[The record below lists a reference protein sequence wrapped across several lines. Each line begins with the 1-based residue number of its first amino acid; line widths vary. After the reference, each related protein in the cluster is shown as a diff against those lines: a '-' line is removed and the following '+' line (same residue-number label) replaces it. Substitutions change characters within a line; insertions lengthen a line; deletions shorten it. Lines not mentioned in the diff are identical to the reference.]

1 MTVYS
6 VILAALAAAVLIV
19 TVKQY
24 KPELALPLG
33 IAAGAVVLTA
43 VVSFAMPLVSQ
54 LKSIAENSGI
64 KNEYFILMLKSLGIC
79 YITQFAADICT
90 DFGQSS
96 LASKIELF
104 GKVALAAVNLP
115 LIISLINTV
124 SNLVG

>member
-43 VVSFAMPLVSQ
+43 VVSFAIPLVSQ

>member
-54 LKSIAENSGI
+54 LKLIAENSGI

>member
-33 IAAGAVVLTA
+33 IAAGAVVLAA

>member
-24 KPELALPLG
+24 KPELALSLG

>member
-33 IAAGAVVLTA
+33 IAAGAVILTA

>member
-1 MTVYS
+1 M
-6 VILAALAAAVLIV
+6 
-19 TVKQY
+19 
-24 KPELALPLG
+24 PLG

-104 GKVALAAVNLP
+104 RQGGIGGCEFAADHLTYKYRIKSCRIGKFE
-115 LIISLINTV
+115 SLYSAGIY
-124 SNLVG
+124 GKGKK

>member
-33 IAAGAVVLTA
+33 IAAGAVVLAA
-43 VVSFAMPLVSQ
+43 VVSFAMPLVLQ